1 MRFQPRTRV
10 ACEGGALKVRLA
22 FRMALNLIPESDPVL
37 RDIAKPI
44 ADYGSR
50 RLLRLAGEM
59 EDLRAEECA
68 LGLAAPQ
75 VGVSERI
82 IVVEIPDDDFVGIP
96 ETYPVPATV
105 LVNPE
110 IVWETEQ
117 LIKLPEGCLSLC
129 GMMGNVLRPSRIQVE
144 ARDVEGNP
152 FSIMADGWLAR
163 VLQHEIDHLDG
174 ILYPDRIEEPGEL
187 WIVETVELNDP
198 VWSRNPTVREI
209 LERRNPNSPGEA
221 GMA

>member
-1 MRFQPRTRV
+1 MHFHPRIAHAR
-10 ACEGGALKVRLA
+10 EGGGSMVRLV
-22 FRMALNLIPESDPVL
+22 FRMALNLVPETDSVL

-44 ADYGSR
+44 SDYGSR

-59 EDLRAEECA
+59 DYLREDECA

-96 ETYPVPATV
+96 ETYPVPSTV

-144 ARDVEGNP
+144 AHDVEGNP
-152 FSIMADGWLAR
+152 FTIMADGWLAR

-187 WIVETVELNDP
+187 WIVETVDLTDP
-198 VWSRNPTVREI
+198 VWARNPAVREI